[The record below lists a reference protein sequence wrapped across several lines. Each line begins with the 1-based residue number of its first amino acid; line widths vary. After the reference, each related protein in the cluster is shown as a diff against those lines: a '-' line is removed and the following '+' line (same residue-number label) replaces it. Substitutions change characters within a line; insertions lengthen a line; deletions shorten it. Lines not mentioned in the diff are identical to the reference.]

1 MNTNYTSSQEKR
13 SGEQKKNALCLSS
26 LVVQWMHHDHHQHM
40 FQKTVIP
47 QQVSYAHIT
56 TQG

>member
-13 SGEQKKNALCLSS
+13 SGEQKKCLMSS
-26 LVVQWMHHDHHQHM
+26 LVVQSKHHDHQNIV
-40 FQKTVIP
+40 QKTVIP

-56 TQG
+56 TQE